1 MGPSEAIA
9 AAFVTAVR
17 SIGLT
22 CYQVVPQAADG
33 GSGAVYPHVQI
44 GAIVFTE
51 WDTKTE
57 TGIDFTVRL
66 HTRWRGASTV
76 IGRQIQDE
84 LFTALHGAVLEMDG
98 ATCLEVR
105 RETSTIIDL
114 PDGGFDGVCEYR
126 GQMELNA

>member
-9 AAFVTAVR
+9 LALVTAIR
-17 SIGLT
+17 DRGLD
-22 CYQVVPQAADG
+22 CYQVAPQASDG
-33 GSGAVYPHVQI
+33 GAAAAFPYVQI

-57 TGIDFTVRL
+57 TGIEFDVRL
-66 HTRWRGASTV
+66 HTRWRGSSTV
-76 IGRQIQDE
+76 VGRQIQDE
-84 LFTALHGAVLEMDG
+84 LFTILHNQVLTMDS

-105 RETSTIIDL
+105 RILSTIIDL
-114 PDGGFDGVCEYR
+114 PDGSFDGVCEYR